1 MIIEQKIENAGYKLP
16 EVKADNSQFVPGKIA
31 GNLLFVSGS
40 TPLKDGKPIF
50 KGTVGDEVT
59 MEQAKEAAEQ
69 ATICELGKVKAV
81 LGNRDRVKDVIKVN
95 GYIAA
100 KYGFTGQSEVMNA
113 ASDLLVRILGEAGKH
128 ARTAIAVSS
137 LPGDA
142 PLEIEM
148 IVLFE

>member
-1 MIIEQKIENAGYKLP
+1 
-16 EVKADNSQFVPGKIA
+16 
-31 GNLLFVSGS
+31 
-40 TPLKDGKPIF
+40 
-50 KGTVGDEVT
+50 

-81 LGNRDRVKDVIKVN
+81 LGNLDRVKEVIKVN